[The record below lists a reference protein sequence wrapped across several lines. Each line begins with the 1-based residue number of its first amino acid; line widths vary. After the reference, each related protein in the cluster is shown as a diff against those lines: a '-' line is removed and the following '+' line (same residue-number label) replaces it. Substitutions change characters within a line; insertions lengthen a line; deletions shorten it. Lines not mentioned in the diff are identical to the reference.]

1 MLWKIFRTRFGWK
14 SITSGQ
20 IYRGVINQE
29 RKGDHLGKTIQV
41 IPLVTNEIIRR
52 IELLCYVNGINDT
65 LAEYVIIELG
75 GTVGYFEYDI
85 FYNAFPQL
93 YKNYPG

>member
-1 MLWKIFRTRFGWK
+1 
-14 SITSGQ
+14 
-20 IYRGVINQE
+20 
-29 RKGDHLGKTIQV
+29 
-41 IPLVTNEIIRR
+41 
-52 IELLCYVNGINDT
+52 